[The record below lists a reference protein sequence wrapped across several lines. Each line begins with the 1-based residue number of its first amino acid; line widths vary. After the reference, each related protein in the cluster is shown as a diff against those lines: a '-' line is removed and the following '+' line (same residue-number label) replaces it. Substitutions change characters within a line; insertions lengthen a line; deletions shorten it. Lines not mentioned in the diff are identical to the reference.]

1 MCLHPNTTEFSLY
14 ALKSAFLQKEQSLY
28 RHCTWWRQTSQTL
41 HECRLNSPH
50 GQIPVRFITRAKI
63 SRPKHNRAE
72 WTFVYRARSA
82 STEEIVPTANHVH
95 PDGGES
101 FFFYCVLN
109 TYMAQEAELVVFP
122 PEAAVVSAGWTALPW
137 PAHTH
142 IKREREITWFY
153 TVKSC
158 QEVKLDCFLFRV
170 SWLTDTQ
177 TAVAAADSLKNPS
190 CLQVAGQTLK
200 TKY

>member
-101 FFFYCVLN
+101 FFFLLCVKHLHGTGSGTGGISTWSCGRKRRVN
-109 TYMAQEAELVVFP
+109 RP
-122 PEAAVVSAGWTALPW
+122 AVTCT
-137 PAHTH
+137 HTLRE
-142 IKREREITWFY
+142 REREITWFY
-153 TVKSC
+153 TVKS
-158 QEVKLDCFLFRV
+158 
-170 SWLTDTQ
+170 W
-177 TAVAAADSLKNPS
+177 N
-190 CLQVAGQTLK
+190 
-200 TKY
+200 